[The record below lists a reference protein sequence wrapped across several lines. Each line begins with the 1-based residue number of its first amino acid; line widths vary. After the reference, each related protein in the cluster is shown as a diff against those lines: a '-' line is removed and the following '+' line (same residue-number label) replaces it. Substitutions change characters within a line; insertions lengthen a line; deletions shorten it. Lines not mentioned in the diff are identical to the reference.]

1 MRVVGYVCEFPVV
14 ASAEAAFAQWERI
27 RRWVDDRGELLIA
40 VCQDDAAPRTGDR
53 LAGLRAVLALLD
65 GGAADTVV
73 VASIGVLGSDPADQ
87 EVALWEMRRRG
98 GTVRST
104 DPADQALLDGEDST
118 GERKAMRRLLETAEA
133 TRQSLNG
140 T

>member
-1 MRVVGYVCEFPVV
+1 MRVVGYVCEFPAV
-14 ASAEAAFAQWERI
+14 ASAEPAFAQWEQI

-53 LAGLRAVLALLD
+53 VAGLRAVLALLD
-65 GGAADTVV
+65 CGAADTVV
-73 VASIGVLGSDPADQ
+73 VASIAALGSDPADQ

-98 GTVRST
+98 GTVRCT
-104 DPADQALLDGEDST
+104 DPADQALLDGDDAT

-133 TRQSLNG
+133 TRQSLNSI
-140 T
+140 